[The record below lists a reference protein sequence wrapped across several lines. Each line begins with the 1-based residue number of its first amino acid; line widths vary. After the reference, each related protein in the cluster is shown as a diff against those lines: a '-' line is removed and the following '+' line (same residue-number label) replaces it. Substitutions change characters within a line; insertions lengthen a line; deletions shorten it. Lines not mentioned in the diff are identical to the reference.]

1 MKKFFSVILIGS
13 LFLGL
18 YASDDD
24 FFFSDDSMFF
34 EETIEEFVPDTE
46 NQKESTI
53 FDFGIVE
60 TDSVSFGGSTSFSL
74 DFSSIWLD
82 AFSSENDKDYWFK
95 GFENSSLAPNMFAS
109 LHFDARPNEALRFYG
124 KTEVSYPN
132 NSNQPIFQFKVK
144 ELFTDFNVGEH
155 SYYRFGKHT
164 VKWGVGYFFSPVD
177 VINIGKI
184 DPENPENQ
192 VEGAVSLRSMY
203 TFSGNQNCLYLY
215 LIPDESFLAKNTAFA
230 GKYDFLV
237 GNSEIGVGAWLRY
250 NRPPRLVSTL
260 TTTLFKN
267 YSIFGEGV
275 LAYGTE
281 EQWLESSNKDLVFQ
295 GTLGFSRSFSKQK
308 INLSA
313 QYLFN
318 GFGVDNPTDLDDITF
333 LSKAMLYNNIGKHYL
348 AVSLSKSEL
357 FTKKLSVSGLCL
369 MSFSDFS
376 GMGNLNFNVNLNNNC
391 NISFGPSLIFGKE
404 NAEYTRIYGIKEGLL
419 QFKASVKLGGGKF

>member
-24 FFFSDDSMFF
+24 FFFSDDSVFF

-155 SYYRFGKHT
+155 SYYRFGKQT
-164 VKWGVGYFFSPVD
+164 VKWGVGYFFSPAD

-267 YSIFGEGV
+267 YSVFGEGV